1 MDYSLGT
8 AEDLKTK
15 QDIHTSLS
23 SFHFRDYWDLKDL
36 HRSATHQIH
45 GSYPR
50 FYQTSS
56 RDRELATSPGA
67 PFYFQSLWLYKNSLY
82 ELNSV
87 SWELPECPILYIFQC
102 QITLPV
108 IALKLYLAH
117 IKVSLY
123 WGNSSQVSKLGMM
136 EELWKNLN
144 QIQFPVVRLSLPCA
158 LGYVRPSGLKFL
170 TCQMGSQYPPH
181 RK

>member
-1 MDYSLGT
+1 MAKNEQRIQKNAWGVSLKRQTDLTNCSLQESHIVDYSLGIV
-8 AEDLKTK
+8 EDLKTK

-23 SFHFRDYWDLKDL
+23 SFHFRDYWGLKDL
-36 HRSATHQIH
+36 QRSATHQIH

-56 RDRELATSPGA
+56 RDRELATSPGG

-87 SWELPECPILYIFQC
+87 SWELPECPILYILQC

-108 IALKLYLAH
+108 IALKLLSCSH
-117 IKVSLY
+117 QGFLV
-123 WGNSSQVSKLGMM
+123 LG
-136 EELWKNLN
+136 EL
-144 QIQFPVVRLSLPCA
+144 LP
-158 LGYVRPSGLKFL
+158 G
-170 TCQMGSQYPPH
+170 
-181 RK
+181 